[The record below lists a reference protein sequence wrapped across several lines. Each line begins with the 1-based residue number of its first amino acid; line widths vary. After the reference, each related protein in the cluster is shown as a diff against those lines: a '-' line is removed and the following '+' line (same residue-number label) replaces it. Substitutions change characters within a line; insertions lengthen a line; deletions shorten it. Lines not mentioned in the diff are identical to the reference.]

1 MRASLES
8 QIRALLRTE
17 GPMTAR
23 ALTEAIADPAVTRTV
38 VNSLLHARHDIF
50 GKSGSTPPKWS
61 LRGVSPTGTGPG
73 TEKIGDPGPGK
84 TESAR
89 NGSGEPATAGRTAPP
104 RLRLRTWQEQ
114 ALTAWRSNGHRGI
127 VEAVDGAGKTVLG
140 IAAAAEAVA
149 AGHQVAILVPD
160 ADQQRRWLEAL
171 RSTLH
176 RHSIG
181 GSGGGAG
188 TLPAHGDITVVTAY
202 AAIRDRLIDKY
213 TQHRPTVL
221 IVDDVHGYSAGAY
234 AKALLPVFQWRLAL
248 TCGAERGDD
257 LIRTVVQPYFGD
269 IMPGCDYPHAVHNG
283 LLPRIT
289 LVEVPVR
296 LTESEHRSFLA
307 ADDRAERALDTLVG
321 THGAPDT
328 PAAAEEFA
336 RAQVDSRGPAAVYA
350 KRYLEA
356 IGKRAEVLGGCQAK
370 VAALRALPVPV
381 LTGTQT
387 IFFTDRTATAT
398 RLVQAL
404 GRADF
409 QLARVGEDI
418 SAVAR
423 DEIARRLRARELHA
437 VVEHRGLDPVLTVP
451 HVGLGVFVT
460 PELTE
465 RQLAHRL
472 GRVIRPGAARSP
484 VILLVYVENSAEDP
498 RRAGAHLR
506 KLRQIAAEEV
516 TVEAG
521 ELPGVLARLLPVAHA
536 TEPESAAP
544 APKPQPAGPASEP
557 AAPAPKPGPGRP
569 TPRSMPATRHSEPS
583 KPEPVPAA
591 PVSAPTEPEADPVT
605 TELADQL
612 HAQGGIATAD
622 EIGDLIGLTDP
633 RAMATAVTAA
643 AAAGILDF
651 RPIEDDAEELVLLAA
666 AAGGTAAQRGAALDL
681 VTEWA
686 VRADDPIAEFPRV
699 VRALAPLRVPHHRL
713 IGVAAFLRG
722 TTPAGLL

>member
-1 MRASLES
+1 MS
-8 QIRALLRTE
+8 
-17 GPMTAR
+17 AR
-23 ALTEAIADPAVTRTV
+23 ALTEAIDDPAVTRTA
-38 VNSLLHARHDIF
+38 VNSLLHAHQDIF
-50 GKSGSTPPKWS
+50 GKSDDTPPIWS
-61 LRGVSPTGTGPG
+61 LHGVGAPRGNAGRPVGSAASAPTGSRKVAAPGRTGP
-73 TEKIGDPGPGK
+73 
-84 TESAR
+84 S
-89 NGSGEPATAGRTAPP
+89 

-114 ALTAWRSNGHRGI
+114 TLAGWRNRGYRGI

-140 IAAAAEAVA
+140 IAAAAEAVE

-171 RSTLH
+171 RNTL
-176 RHSIG
+176 RDHSIG
-181 GSGGGAG
+181 GSGGAAG
-188 TLPAHGDITVVTAY
+188 RLPATGDITIVTAY
-202 AAIRDRLIDKY
+202 AAIRDRLIDKH

-221 IVDDVHGYSAGAY
+221 IVDDVHGYTAGAY

-269 IMPGCDYPHAVHNG
+269 IIPGCDYQHAVHNG
-283 LLPRIT
+283 LLPRIS
-289 LVEVPVR
+289 LVQVPVR
-296 LTESEHRSFLA
+296 LTESEDRILRA
-307 ADDRAERALDTLVG
+307 AEDRAERSLDTLVG
-321 THGAPDT
+321 TYGAPDAPT
-328 PAAAEEFA
+328 ATEEFA
-336 RAQVDSRGPAAVYA
+336 RTQVDTRGPAAVFA

-356 IGKRAEVLGGCQAK
+356 IGKRAEVLGGCQEK
-370 VAALRALPVPV
+370 LAALRGLPPA

-404 GRADF
+404 DRADF
-409 QLARVGEDI
+409 RIARVGEDI

-423 DEIARRLRARELHA
+423 DDIARRLRERGMHA

-451 HVGLGVFVT
+451 YVGMGVFVT
-460 PELTE
+460 PDLTE

-472 GRVIRPGAARSP
+472 GRVIRPGAARAP
-484 VILLVYVENSAEDP
+484 VVLLVYVENSAEDP
-498 RRAGAHLR
+498 RRAGAHIR

-516 TVEAG
+516 TIGAA
-521 ELPGVLARLLPVAHA
+521 ELPGLLTRLLPAA
-536 TEPESAAP
+536 DAADPESTAP
-544 APKPQPAGPASEP
+544 APASRT
-557 AAPAPKPGPGRP
+557 AAPGPKAEPGRP
-569 TPRSMPATRHSEPS
+569 TPRSMPAIRHTDRP
-583 KPEPVPAA
+583 KPEPVPPA
-591 PVSAPTEPEADPVT
+591 PDPSPIEPEADPVT

-622 EIGDLIGLTDP
+622 ELGDLIGLTDP
-633 RAMATAVTAA
+633 RAMATAVSAA

-651 RPIEDDAEELVLLAA
+651 RPIEDEAEELVLLAT

-686 VRADDPIAEFPRV
+686 VRADDPIAEFPRL

>member
-1 MRASLES
+1 MES
-8 QIRALLRTE
+8 RIRALLRTE
-17 GPMTAR
+17 GSMSAR
-23 ALTEAIADPAVTRTV
+23 ALTEAIDDPACTRTMI
-38 VNSLLHARHDIF
+38 NSLLHARQDIF
-50 GKSGSTPPKWS
+50 SKSDDTPPIWSIRRVANAVDATAEPDAGTSAGGRTGNGKSADAS
-61 LRGVSPTGTGPG
+61 
-73 TEKIGDPGPGK
+73 
-84 TESAR
+84 
-89 NGSGEPATAGRTAPP
+89 RTTQS
-104 RLRLRTWQEQ
+104 RLRLHTWQKQ
-114 ALTAWRSNGHRGI
+114 TLAGWRNRGHRGI

-140 IAAAAEAVA
+140 IAAAAEAVE

-160 ADQQRRWLEAL
+160 ADQQRRWLDAL
-171 RSTLH
+171 RNMLH
-176 RHSIG
+176 NNSID
-181 GSGGGAG
+181 GSGGAAG
-188 TLPAHGDITVVTAY
+188 RLPAHGDITVVTAY
-202 AAIRDRLIDKY
+202 AAIRDRLIDRY
-213 TQHRPTVL
+213 TQHRPTAL

-234 AKALLPVFQWRLAL
+234 AKALLPLFQWRLAL

-257 LIRTVVQPYFGD
+257 LIRTVVRPYFGE
-269 IMPGCDYPHAVHNG
+269 IIPGCDYPHAVHNG
-283 LLPRIT
+283 LLPRIA
-289 LVEVPVR
+289 LVQVPVR
-296 LTESEHRSFLA
+296 FTASEDRAFRA

-321 THGAPDT
+321 TYGAPDV

-336 RAQVDSRGPAAVYA
+336 RAQVDGRGPAAVPA

-356 IGKRAEVLGGCQAK
+356 IGKRAEVLGGSQEK
-370 VAALRALPVPV
+370 LAALRALPVPV
-381 LTGTQT
+381 LAGTQT

-409 QLARVGEDI
+409 QIARVGADV

-423 DEIARRLRARELHA
+423 DEIARRLRERGLHA

-451 HVGLGVFVT
+451 HVGMGVFVT
-460 PELTE
+460 PDLTE

-472 GRVIRPGAARSP
+472 GRVIRPGAARAP

-498 RRAGAHLR
+498 RRAGAHIR

-516 TVEAG
+516 TVGAG
-521 ELPGVLARLLPVAHA
+521 ELPGLLTRLF
-536 TEPESAAP
+536 P
-544 APKPQPAGPASEP
+544 APDPAEPHPVTPSPAPPP
-557 AAPAPKPGPGRP
+557 AAPSPAPRPVAPSPRTEPGRP
-569 TPRSMPATRHSEPS
+569 TPRSMPGIRRTDRPKPEPTAPA
-583 KPEPVPAA
+583 PEPVP
-591 PVSAPTEPEADPVT
+591 APTEPEAAPVT
-605 TELADQL
+605 TELTDQL

-633 RAMATAVTAA
+633 RAMTTAVTAA

-651 RPIEDDAEELVLLAA
+651 RPISDDAEELVLLAA

-686 VRADDPIAEFPRV
+686 VRAADPIEDFPRV